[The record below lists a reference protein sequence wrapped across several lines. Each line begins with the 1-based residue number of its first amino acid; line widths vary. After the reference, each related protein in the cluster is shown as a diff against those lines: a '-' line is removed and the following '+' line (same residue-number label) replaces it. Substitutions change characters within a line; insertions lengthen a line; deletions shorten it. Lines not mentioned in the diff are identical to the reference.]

1 MVGDPPRVSS
11 LCSTVLRARPKS
23 NIHATGRRQEQ
34 VLRLQIAMRGLLVV
48 GCGEP
53 ASNLCCDADG
63 FADRHRPIYDL
74 ALKFSPSR
82 SSITA

>member
-1 MVGDPPRVSS
+1 
-11 LCSTVLRARPKS
+11 
-23 NIHATGRRQEQ
+23 
-34 VLRLQIAMRGLLVV
+34 MRGLLVV